1 MAEAILDNLMLYL
14 DPDRDWTEAERL
26 RLNQLLNFAGEKIL
40 NQRYPFGTSETTVP
54 DRYKSLQIRMAAD
67 LYGRIGAVGQTS
79 HTEIDVTRVWE
90 NADVAQSL
98 LNEIVPMAG
107 GIG

>member
-1 MAEAILDNLMLYL
+1 MDESMLDNLMLYL
-14 DPDRDWTEAERL
+14 DPDRDWTDAERL
-26 RLNQLLNFAGEKIL
+26 QLNQLLNFAGEKIL
-40 NQRYPFGTSETTVP
+40 NQRYPFGTSETKVP
-54 DRYKSLQIRMAAD
+54 DRYKSLQIRIAAD
-67 LYGRIGAVGQTS
+67 LYGRIGAVGQNS
-79 HTEIDVTRVWE
+79 HTENGIARVWE